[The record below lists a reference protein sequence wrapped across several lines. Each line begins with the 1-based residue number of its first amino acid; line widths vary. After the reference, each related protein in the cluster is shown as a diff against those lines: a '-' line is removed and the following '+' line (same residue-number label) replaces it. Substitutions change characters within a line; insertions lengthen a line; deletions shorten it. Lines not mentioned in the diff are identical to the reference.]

1 MWAGHPGWQ
10 RTHALLKQGYYWP
23 QMRDDV
29 EEYTRTCLICQQDKV
44 ERRRTPGL
52 LEPLP
57 VPSRP
62 WESVSLDFITS
73 LPKTGDLTGIL
84 VIIDRF
90 SKYAT
95 FVPVSKYCSAEETA
109 RLFFRNV
116 VKYWGV
122 PQNIVSDRDGRFTG
136 SFWTEL
142 FNLLGSQLNISSSY
156 HPQTDG
162 QTERFNGMLEEYLRH
177 FVNANQKNW
186 PQLLDVAQFCF
197 NARKSSATNKS
208 PFEVVTGQQPS
219 LPHTVHEYHGKNPR
233 AFNFTKEWRTNTEI
247 ARAYL
252 EKASERMKKWTDQ
265 HRRPLKF
272 QPGDMVL
279 LKVSK
284 EQLRFRRSHDI
295 RLIRKFTG
303 PFPIIS
309 KIGRASYKIDPPAWM
324 KVHPVFHVSNL
335 RPYHPD
341 TEDPARNQPKRAEI
355 PESTRTKN
363 KNPRQIEEILA
374 DRIVTANRKRRR
386 EFLVKWKGLAEEETS
401 WEKVED
407 LGDCEKAI
415 EDFEAVK
422 SSGVA
427 KS

>member
-73 LPKTGDLTGIL
+73 RPKTGDLTGIL

-186 PQLLDVAQFCF
+186 PQLLDVA
-197 NARKSSATNKS
+197 
-208 PFEVVTGQQPS
+208 
-219 LPHTVHEYHGKNPR
+219 
-233 AFNFTKEWRTNTEI
+233 
-247 ARAYL
+247 
-252 EKASERMKKWTDQ
+252 
-265 HRRPLKF
+265 
-272 QPGDMVL
+272 
-279 LKVSK
+279 
-284 EQLRFRRSHDI
+284 
-295 RLIRKFTG
+295 
-303 PFPIIS
+303 
-309 KIGRASYKIDPPAWM
+309 
-324 KVHPVFHVSNL
+324 
-335 RPYHPD
+335 
-341 TEDPARNQPKRAEI
+341 
-355 PESTRTKN
+355 
-363 KNPRQIEEILA
+363 
-374 DRIVTANRKRRR
+374 
-386 EFLVKWKGLAEEETS
+386 
-401 WEKVED
+401 
-407 LGDCEKAI
+407 
-415 EDFEAVK
+415 
-422 SSGVA
+422 
-427 KS
+427 